1 MVDDAGVM
9 IENQRLQKEKATL
22 RKSAADFPY
31 TGELTSMGCPSM
43 SLYWPLEYL
52 TLDELHQWLDFVA
65 DEFPDVTELKQ
76 IGTTAED
83 RPIMG
88 FHLGDKNNNSDKK
101 KIFMGEYLLLFHVFH
116 CIKIVASMQ
125 GNGSHQQL
133 VDISSMKSCKP
144 TPIQTMK

>member
-1 MVDDAGVM
+1 M
-9 IENQRLQKEKATL
+9 
-22 RKSAADFPY
+22 
-31 TGELTSMGCPSM
+31 
-43 SLYWPLEYL
+43 